1 MRVRVT
7 TSDGESANPVT
18 PGKPRFTLAELV
30 AGMRPD
36 NQHEEQFADRPVGAE
51 RVEWEGPP
59 PAE

>member
-1 MRVRVT
+1 MRVTVT
-7 TSDGESANPVT
+7 TSGDKSATPVT
-18 PGKPRFTLAELV
+18 PRKPSFTLDELV

-51 RVEWEGPP
+51 RVEWEGLL